1 MDRAQSKWSI
11 PRRLSFNLLL
21 IKIGQAGLEA
31 AFQVPMPGDSGSSP
45 NAGSISNYC
54 LTQEIFTP
62 TPVDCCPS
70 ISLKQCFGQYQKYIL
85 DSYAS
90 RWP

>member
-45 NAGSISNYC
+45 NAGGISIKLLLDPGDLHSN
-54 LTQEIFTP
+54 
-62 TPVDCCPS
+62 PS
-70 ISLKQCFGQYQKYIL
+70 RLLSFNKSETLLWTIAKIL
-85 DSYAS
+85 LLSY
-90 RWP
+90 

>member
-1 MDRAQSKWSI
+1 MDRARSKWSI

-45 NAGSISNYC
+45 DAGSISNYC
-54 LTQEIFTP
+54 LTQEIHSN
-62 TPVDCCPS
+62 PS
-70 ISLKQCFGQYQKYIL
+70 GLLLFIKSETVLWTIAKIL
-85 DSYAS
+85 LYY
-90 RWP
+90 